1 MNPQKSPEI
10 TVQTLLALRKEEDAV
25 RLITER
31 LRVKEMGPADHIRTK
46 HEVKAFVEVGS
57 ESLAE
62 MLIASATQRV
72 CERNAFAEQIT
83 RKRGHQQSRSV

>member
-46 HEVKAFVEVGS
+46 HEAKAFVESGDANLA
-57 ESLAE
+57 ESL
-62 MLIASATQRV
+62 LRSATERRTADQRMAKTV
-72 CERNAFAEQIT
+72 S
-83 RKRGHQQSRSV
+83 QQRSQRM